1 MYFRDNNY
9 SDGIDKFMVI
19 TVATENNQEL
29 DRFRESCHHHNIPY
43 KILGL
48 GQEWTGGEAKNGVL
62 LKPGGSQKINLLKEE
77 LKDYPDLGN
86 HIILFTDSYDVL
98 FNGTSEEIVD
108 RFRKMESPIVFSAEK
123 TCWPDV
129 ELKEQY
135 PKSPTD
141 YRYLNSGG
149 FIGYGDHI

>member
-19 TVATENNQEL
+19 TVATEENEEL
-29 DRFRESCHHHNIPY
+29 VRFRESCHHHDIPY

-77 LKDYPDLGN
+77 LLDYPDLGN
-86 HIILFTDSYDVL
+86 HIILFTDSYDVII
-98 FNGTSEEIVD
+98 NGSSEEIVS
-108 RFRKMESPIVFSAEK
+108 RFRKMESPIVYSA
-123 TCWPDV
+123 
-129 ELKEQY
+129 
-135 PKSPTD
+135 
-141 YRYLNSGG
+141 
-149 FIGYGDHI
+149 

>member
-19 TVATENNQEL
+19 TVATENNEEL
-29 DRFRESCHHHNIPY
+29 DRFRESCHRHNIPY

-108 RFRKMESPIVFSAEK
+108 RFR
-123 TCWPDV
+123 
-129 ELKEQY
+129 
-135 PKSPTD
+135 PK
-141 YRYLNSGG
+141 R
-149 FIGYGDHI
+149 